1 MKYHRL
7 THEQFNEVHDAFAI
21 FLASQGLDHK
31 QWKLL
36 KNENSQMIEELLDL
50 FSDIVWDKI
59 ISECRFLEFSLSDQL
74 YLFKTPAEE
83 SSVYIVKSL
92 NTNIDLTSAEGFQ
105 WVLNHL
111 DSEDLEFLQGTKSY
125 TQSRNEFLYLY
136 LKKGAVPS
144 DGIRY
149 KALESYFSNSTK

>member
-21 FLASQGLDHK
+21 ILASQGLDHK

-92 NTNIDLTSAEGFQ
+92 NTNIDLTSCRGVSMGF
-105 WVLNHL
+105 
-111 DSEDLEFLQGTKSY
+111 
-125 TQSRNEFLYLY
+125 
-136 LKKGAVPS
+136 
-144 DGIRY
+144 
-149 KALESYFSNSTK
+149 ESS